1 METTVLLLNTSSGRF
16 FIHANTIVQIEAISN
31 YSKLHFADGTTL
43 VVARL
48 LKWFEEKLS
57 PYSFTRMNRSQLIN
71 IHFLKPNQKIKSG
84 FTMINGDF
92 IRISRRKR
100 KQVMDRFQAA

>member
-1 METTVLLLNTSSGRF
+1 METLLLNTSSGQF
-16 FIHANTIVQIEAISN
+16 FIHTHTIVQVEALSN
-31 YSKLHFADGTTL
+31 YCKLHFADGTTL

-57 PYSFTRMNRSQLIN
+57 PHSFTRMNRSQLIN
-71 IHFLKPNQKIKSG
+71 LHFLKPNQKIAQG
-84 FTMINGDF
+84 FMLINGDF

-100 KQVMDRFQAA
+100 KQVMHRLQAA